1 MRALP
6 KTRLLTISVTAN
18 PQPGANA
25 RLAPLIGVKE
35 MQVKIYDTDETGNE
49 TLRSQ
54 CELRDCFPDDEDN
67 FQHAW
72 AELKRSGR
80 VWVGGGAEPLTLIM
94 RT

>member
-1 MRALP
+1 MVEMNKQKRAQVE
-6 KTRLLTISVTAN
+6 KDRAIT
-18 PQPGANA
+18 
-25 RLAPLIGVKE
+25 PLIGVKE
-35 MQVKIYDTDETGNE
+35 MQVKIYDIDETGNE

-80 VWVGGGAEPLTLIM
+80 VLVGGGAESLTLIM